1 MTRAAEALPDHAE
14 AQYLRGVFFQ
24 DEGQYQQAEESYT
37 TAIALDPTF
46 SRAHNALG
54 SVYERTGR
62 LNEAIASNRGRFAQ
76 SRKMFETVLEF
87 LPDDDFAAQW
97 LMRLDR
103 EARQ

>member
-14 AQYLRGVFFQ
+14 AQYLLAAVHI
-24 DEGQYQQAEESYT
+24 T
-37 TAIALDPTF
+37 TGNYDVAIEAL
-46 SRAHNALG
+46 
-54 SVYERTGR
+54 ERTLKLEPENTNVYKNLGISHY
-62 LNEAIASNRGRFAQ
+62 NTGSFAQ

-87 LPDDDFAAQW
+87 LPGDNFAAQW